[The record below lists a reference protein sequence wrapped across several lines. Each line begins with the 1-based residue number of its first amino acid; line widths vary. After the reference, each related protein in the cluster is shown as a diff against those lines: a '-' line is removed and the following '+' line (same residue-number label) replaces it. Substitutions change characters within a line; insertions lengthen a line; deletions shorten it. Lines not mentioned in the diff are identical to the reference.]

1 MLVFTDELGDRLREI
16 VEEEEE
22 EATWRG
28 QFVRFVLSQV

>member
-1 MLVFTDELGDRLREI
+1 MFCSDALGERIADI

-28 QFVRFVLSQV
+28 QFHRYDMSCDM